1 MKEKKKHTVF
11 VEGPITSAFI
21 SAAIARHQDKTE
33 IGAHSIFLGQ
43 VRKDILQA
51 QEVVAIEYSAYTEM
65 ALEKFT
71 EIREKAFAAF
81 NLVCLHIYH
90 SLGMVKA
97 GEISLFVF
105 VSAKHRKEAIAA
117 CEDIVERI
125 KKEVPIWGKEWLTDQ
140 QIRWKINS

>member
-11 VEGPITSAFI
+11 VEGPITPAFI